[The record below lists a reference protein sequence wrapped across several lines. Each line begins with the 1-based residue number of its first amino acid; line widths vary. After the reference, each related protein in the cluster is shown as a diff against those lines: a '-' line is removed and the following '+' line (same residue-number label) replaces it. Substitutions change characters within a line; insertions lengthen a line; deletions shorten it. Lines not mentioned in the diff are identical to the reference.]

1 MGIWIILAP
10 VALALIAFFF
20 IAARDMKKNK
30 QSAQQKLASK
40 GASVMVTL
48 PHTAGLP
55 VPEKT
60 PCELF
65 YCDGHIEINGN
76 GIQFTLD
83 FSKIHDICIKTST
96 EIHKQLVSSAGG
108 AIGGARLFG
117 TLGALIFGRVK
128 ERQITNTRHY
138 LIFTYSK
145 DSGDIDY
152 IGFEVEH
159 QNRYV
164 NYFVDEFSKRPQNVR
179 SVIL

>member
-1 MGIWIILAP
+1 MGIWIIIAP

-20 IAARDMKKNK
+20 IAARDTMKSKR
-30 QSAQQKLASK
+30 SIQQLLADK

-55 VPEKT
+55 LPEKT

-65 YCDGHIEINGN
+65 YCTENIEINGN

-117 TLGALIFGRVK
+117 TLGALIFGRVQ
-128 ERQITNTRHY
+128 ERQITNTRYY

-145 DSGDIDY
+145 DSGDIET
-152 IGFEVEH
+152 IGFEAAH

-164 NYFVDEFSKRPQNVR
+164 NYFVEEFSKRPQNTR